1 MTQAAETDNM
11 ERYKS
16 YIQRR
21 RAVTAPETYEES
33 ITLFDKGLSG
43 DDLFENRSS
52 AGIEETDDLNGHVRG
67 NGENAGSENASGIDT
82 DAAIPF
88 AESPFKDFFKED
100 ARESCAGGG
109 ADGNAAGGA
118 SRPAPFRRTDQN
130 IYRKLYGNKRK
141 SPFSGNSFTG
151 GSNSASSYT
160 GSYARTYHGGGLSGS
175 GTQIEDN
182 RTTVLAIKVIK
193 QSLACFALLG
203 IIVLM
208 QQNSSMAGVLEFIKK
223 HVVESHI
230 EPGSLLTGV
239 QDLVKECARFF
250 GGAS

>member
-16 YIQRR
+16 YIQKR
-21 RAVTAPETYEES
+21 RAVTAPETYAES
-33 ITLFDKGLSG
+33 IALFDKGLSG

-100 ARESCAGGG
+100 ARESYARGN
-109 ADGNAAGGA
+109 ADGNTAGGA
-118 SRPAPFRRTDQN
+118 SRPAPYRRTDQN

-141 SPFSGNSFTG
+141 SPFSGG
-151 GSNSASSYT
+151 SYT
-160 GSYARTYHGGGLSGS
+160 GDYARTYHGGGLSGS

-182 RTTVLAIKVIK
+182 RATVLAIKVIK

-208 QQNSSMAGVLEFIKK
+208 QQNSSMTGILEFIKK

-239 QDLVKECARFF
+239 QDIVKECARFF
-250 GGAS
+250 GGSS